1 MKIKELRMVQ
11 TIEGMEEL
19 IPGAMYDIGY
29 RGGYFGYSSEKISV
43 ALGIKEGLLPP
54 KVGVFCNYMGGGI
67 RGALGTSSYS
77 PEIKGRQ
84 KKLLDEFLAACKRVY
99 ISAEDDQGLNQD
111 YEDGINW
118 DAMATR
124 ATRAAGQVYYPGLE
138 PRRR

>member
-99 ISAEDDQGLNQD
+99 MWAENSSGMNDD

-118 DAMATR
+118 DATATALTR
-124 ATRAAGQVYYPGLE
+124 ASGQVYYPGLE
-138 PRRR
+138 PKK